1 MLIPAHVWNL
11 VRSAMHRAW
20 QRYRQGLTAGFS
32 AWNSEI
38 FPSIVSLNGF
48 WNRSTRD
55 WDSLARMFG
64 SHSFLARE
72 FRVFMLQVH
81 CDYSSSL
88 LWISLSENW
97 VPSNQVHLFIIM
109 FPTSYV
115 YKFSFYGFVLYI
127 YSIIFHYVCIYIY
140 IYMCT
145 QPNSIIFHY
154 IPLYSIIFHY
164 IVHIQ
169 ILSIL
174 STTSFPILAYWLC
187 IWPWRPLGY
196 WLCIAWSEPGHLNI
210 LLD

>member
-1 MLIPAHVWNL
+1 
-11 VRSAMHRAW
+11 MHRAW

-115 YKFSFYGFVLYI
+115 YKFSFYGFVIYI
-127 YSIIFHYVCIYIY
+127 YIPLYSIMYVYIY

-187 IWPWRPLGY
+187 I
-196 WLCIAWSEPGHLNI
+196 
-210 LLD
+210 

>member
-1 MLIPAHVWNL
+1 
-11 VRSAMHRAW
+11 MHRAW

-115 YKFSFYGFVLYI
+115 YKFSFYGFV
-127 YSIIFHYVCIYIY
+127 IYIY
-140 IYMCT
+140 IFHYIPLCMYIYTYICVHS
-145 QPNSIIFHY
+145 QIPSYSIIFHY
-154 IPLYSIIFHY
+154 IPLYCTHPNSFNS
-164 IVHIQ
+164 VHHILSHTGVLALHLTLEASWVLALHCLERARPFKHSPGLKIQ
-169 ILSIL
+169 IIHRALISVK
-174 STTSFPILAYWLC
+174 
-187 IWPWRPLGY
+187 
-196 WLCIAWSEPGHLNI
+196 
-210 LLD
+210 

>member
-1 MLIPAHVWNL
+1 
-11 VRSAMHRAW
+11 MHRAW

-127 YSIIFHYVCIYIY
+127 YIYSIIFHYVCIYIY
-140 IYMCT
+140 I
-145 QPNSIIFHY
+145 
-154 IPLYSIIFHY
+154 
-164 IVHIQ
+164 
-169 ILSIL
+169 
-174 STTSFPILAYWLC
+174 
-187 IWPWRPLGY
+187 
-196 WLCIAWSEPGHLNI
+196 NI
-210 LLD
+210 H